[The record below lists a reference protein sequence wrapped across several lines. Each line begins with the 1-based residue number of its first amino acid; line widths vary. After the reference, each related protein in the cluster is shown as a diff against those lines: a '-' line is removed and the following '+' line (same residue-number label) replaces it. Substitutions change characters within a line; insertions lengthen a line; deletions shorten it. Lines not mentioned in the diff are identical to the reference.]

1 MTKYKRINLS
11 ERENIF
17 HLSRQNYT
25 QTHIAKTLCRNKS
38 SISRELGRSR
48 SYPIGY
54 LPDRANDL
62 ARNLTRRNL
71 GLFHTNKD
79 LAPCVIT
86 LLKEGWSPQQIA
98 GRLKLENKGI
108 GLVSHETIYQ
118 FIYSSEG
125 QAQKLYSLL
134 TRHKPKRTRWFSRK
148 PRKSHIPESANI
160 KHRPKV
166 IEKRKRIGHFE
177 GDLVV
182 FGSLKSSNVTT
193 IVERKSRLVK
203 LVHNK
208 SKHTNEVIGGITN
221 ALSSLPNKQV
231 KTITFDRGTEF
242 SSFRN
247 LNIKTYFCNPHSPW
261 QKGGNENFNG
271 RLRKYLPKRFDSK
284 KLSQDLLDNIEEK
297 MNNQPRKCLGFR
309 SPVEVFYNRKL
320 QYVTLDP

>member
-25 QTHIAKTLCRNKS
+25 QTHIAKRLGRNKS
-38 SISRELGRSR
+38 SISRELGRS
-48 SYPIGY
+48 SSDPIGY

-62 ARNLTRRNL
+62 AHNLTRRNL

-79 LAPCVIT
+79 LAPFIIR
-86 LLKEGWSPQQIA
+86 LLKEGWSPEQIS
-98 GRLKLENKGI
+98 GRLKLERAD
-108 GLVSHETIYQ
+108 LAVSHETIYK
-118 FIYSSEG
+118 FIYSPYG
-125 QAQKLYSLL
+125 QTQKLYLL
-134 TRHKPKRTRWFSRK
+134 LSKHKPKRTKWYSRK
-148 PRKSHIPESANI
+148 PRQSHIPESANI

-166 IEKRKRIGHFE
+166 IEQRRSSGHFE

-182 FGSLKSSNVTT
+182 FGSLKSNNVTT
-193 IVERKSRLVK
+193 LVERKSRLVK
-203 LVHNK
+203 LVYNK
-208 SKHTNEVIGGITN
+208 SKYTNEVIGGITN

-242 SSFRN
+242 ASFRN

-320 QYVTLDP
+320 QYVALDP